1 MYIFSVHEKK
11 NIDAVAQNGQLMLLL
26 TVTFLRDLALPF
38 WAGLTGLQI
47 VAKKKNDKKKKEK
60 KTLDHSYSISPF
72 NIFALCTDLICFPSI
87 IPVVK
92 K

>member
-1 MYIFSVHEKK
+1 MKK
-11 NIDAVAQNGQLMLLL
+11 KKKDAVAQNGQLMLLQ

-47 VAKKKNDKKKKEK
+47 VAKKKNDKKKEK

-72 NIFALCTDLICFPSI
+72 NIFALCIDLIGFPSI